1 MTLDGEKLTAEVQNL
16 VEVWLTMTNLMLLI
30 IFLTILNKRKGLN
43 LLNQDQRQQQL
54 NIRRKKAFGQL
65 DSERVEVRIHQDTKQ
80 EKILMNLTNQTWAV
94 KEKSSLVVNK
104 TITKS
109 HMIRFWNVKR
119 CYSEVSQM
127 LILVLVALFSNRMT
141 KITLVIQE
149 ISKTKHMLN
158 PKKLL
163 NRMLIF
169 PAFLL
174 QLIRIQTQILIKS
187 MLLSKAQR

>member
-1 MTLDGEKLTAEVQNL
+1 
-16 VEVWLTMTNLMLLI
+16 
-30 IFLTILNKRKGLN
+30 
-43 LLNQDQRQQQL
+43 
-54 NIRRKKAFGQL
+54 
-65 DSERVEVRIHQDTKQ
+65 
-80 EKILMNLTNQTWAV
+80 
-94 KEKSSLVVNK
+94 
-104 TITKS
+104 
-109 HMIRFWNVKR
+109 
-119 CYSEVSQM
+119 M

-174 QLIRIQTQILIKS
+174 
-187 MLLSKAQR
+187 